1 MFYIYQPFG
10 LELKQQNSK
19 RNLFQKA
26 FWPTDSFFLQL
37 NDYRIKRKQVV
48 RRKTEELQM
57 NIQNNKRL
65 KTLFTLYSEV
75 KLIWMFKPMFLTDWM
90 YIWSLFTFSHLHAF
104 NNSRISTTS
113 LPIVFIISLA
123 IFCFISS
130 QPYKYDTWH
139 SGFIKIHN
147 I

>member
-75 KLIWMFKPMFLTDWM
+75 KLI
-90 YIWSLFTFSHLHAF
+90 
-104 NNSRISTTS
+104 
-113 LPIVFIISLA
+113 
-123 IFCFISS
+123 
-130 QPYKYDTWH
+130 
-139 SGFIKIHN
+139 
-147 I
+147 